1 MPTGRDGGI
10 GMDTPRPPK
19 GLREWLAFANSPARA
34 ASYYKLFFGGGF
46 ALACGLFLTVEILI
60 FGVVT
65 TGGPTW
71 GLPFVAVMFLF
82 LGAITTLGGILGIR
96 DYVKGRE

>member
-1 MPTGRDGGI
+1 MAPGRDEGR
-10 GMDTPRPPK
+10 GMDAQRSPK
-19 GLREWLAFANSPARA
+19 GLREWLAFANTPARA
-34 ASYYKLFFGGGF
+34 ASNYKLFFTGVF
-46 ALACGLFLTVEILI
+46 ALACGLFLAVEILI

-96 DYVKGRE
+96 DYAKGRE